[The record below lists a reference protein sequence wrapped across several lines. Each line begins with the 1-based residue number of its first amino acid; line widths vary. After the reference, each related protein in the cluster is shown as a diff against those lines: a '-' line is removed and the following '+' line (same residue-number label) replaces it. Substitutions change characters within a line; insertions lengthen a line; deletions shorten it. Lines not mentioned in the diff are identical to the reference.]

1 MDGKLCP
8 AQQQAFDTLSRLLPI
23 GNVFVLYG
31 HSGSGKSSVL
41 QNLHQGLQQELH
53 SAFLTMKDFVDAM
66 RDRHPLALEET
77 FEQMIM
83 DAVRGNETVIVDDL
97 HLLNNVVCCNGM
109 YPRVRFLNAPLT
121 TLSTYAVET
130 HKKLIFGSEGG
141 VPEPINNR
149 AFYAVIGEFKA
160 IDYAHLC
167 SLYLAPAQAQRLDYD
182 KIHRFAPRLNA
193 HQIKSTC
200 TWFRQDETLDTA
212 RFIDYLRS
220 RHLVSN
226 VDLREVQAVD
236 MRELK
241 GVDDVIQSL
250 EANLILPLENDQLAT
265 ELNLKPKRGVLLVG
279 PPGTGKTTIGR
290 ALAHRLKSK
299 FFLIDGTFI
308 SGTGA
313 FYMGIHEVFEAAKR
327 NAPSIIFIDDSDA
340 IFESGEELGL
350 YRYLLTM
357 LDGLESESVGRVC
370 VIMTAMDIG
379 NLPPALVRSGRIE
392 LWLEMRLPDAEARA
406 AILFSQLR
414 QLPPELAD
422 ADLSQLVDATEG
434 FTGADLKRLIE
445 DSKTLYA
452 YDRVQGAV
460 LHMATEY
467 HLRAV
472 ETVRTNKQ
480 RYAEAEARA
489 RQQRAMRPRMPGG
502 FGGMISVASH
512 VTSSSGP

>member
-1 MDGKLCP
+1 MGDKLCA
-8 AQQQAFDTLSRLLPI
+8 AQQQAFDSMLRLLPL

-31 HSGSGKSSVL
+31 HPGSGKSTVL
-41 QNLHQGLQQELH
+41 HTLHQELQG
-53 SAFLTMKDFVDAM
+53 AFLNMKDFIDAM
-66 RDRHPLALEET
+66 RDRHPLAFEET
-77 FEQMIM
+77 FEQMVM
-83 DAVRGNETVIVDDL
+83 DALRANEIVILDDL
-97 HLLNNVVCCNGM
+97 HLLNNVVGCNGG
-109 YPRVRFLNAPLT
+109 YPRLRFLDAAST
-121 TLSTYAVET
+121 TLSMYTIEAQ
-130 HKKLIFGSEGG
+130 KKLIFGSGAG
-141 VPEPINNR
+141 APEPINDR
-149 AFYAVIGEFKA
+149 AFYAAIGEFKA
-160 IDYAHLC
+160 TDYAYLC

-182 KIHRFAPRLNA
+182 KIYRFAPKLNA
-193 HQIKSTC
+193 HQLKSTC
-200 TWFRQDETLDTA
+200 LWFKQDDELDTS
-212 RFIDYLRS
+212 RFIDYLRL
-220 RHLVSN
+220 RHLASN
-226 VDLREVQAVD
+226 VHLNEVQAVD
-236 MRELK
+236 MQELK

-265 ELNLKPKRGVLLVG
+265 ELNLRPKRGVLLVG

-290 ALAHRLKSK
+290 ALAHRLRSK

-308 SGTGA
+308 SGTGT
-313 FYMGIHEVFEAAKR
+313 FYMGVQQVFEAAKQ

-392 LWLEMRLPDAEARA
+392 LWLELRLPDANARA
-406 AILFSQLR
+406 AILSSQLGP
-414 QLPPELAD
+414 LPLGLAD
-422 ADLSQLVDATEG
+422 ADLARLVEATEG

-452 YDRVQGAV
+452 YDKVQGIA
-460 LHMATEY
+460 LQLATEY

-489 RQQRAMRPRMPGG
+489 RQQRTMHPRMPGG
-502 FGGMISVASH
+502 MSFASSYMIQSIQRGES
-512 VTSSSGP
+512 